1 MKVCY
6 CDESGTGDE
15 PIAVLVGVV
24 VDSQRMHVTKE
35 HWGGLL
41 ESLSAAIGKKLSELH
56 TRNFYAGSGVWYGM
70 NGNKRSEIIGLVFE
84 WIKERKHHFVYSS
97 AVKETYYANL
107 ADDKIPAELNTL
119 WRFLG
124 FHLVLSMQKKYQNE
138 NKNKG
143 NTIFVFDNEERE
155 HMRFI
160 DLINNPPAWTET
172 FYRKGKKQAPLDQ
185 MVDVPY
191 FGDSKEV
198 PLIQV
203 ADFISFFLRK
213 HAELTEGFSKPS
225 YKGETEKVANWV
237 KTIGER
243 SIGRSIIYPSK
254 GRCNCAEL
262 FYQHAPRSIATL

>member
-6 CDESGTGDE
+6 CDESGTGNE

-35 HWGGLL
+35 HWGNLL
-41 ESLSAAIGKKLSELH
+41 DNLSTAIGKKLSELH
-56 TRNFYAGSGVWYGM
+56 TRNFYAGNGVWYGM
-70 NGNKRSEIIGLVFE
+70 NGHKRSEVISLIFE
-84 WIKERKHHFVYSS
+84 WIKDRKHHFVYSS
-97 AVKETYYANL
+97 VVKATYYRSL
-107 ADDKIPAELNTL
+107 AEGSIPAELNTI

-124 FHLVLSMQKKYQNE
+124 FHLVLSMQKKYQGE
-138 NKNKG
+138 DKNKG

-155 HMRFI
+155 QIRFN
-160 DLINNPPAWTET
+160 DLINNPPAWSES
-172 FYRKGKKQAPLDQ
+172 FYRKDEKQEPLDQ

-203 ADFISFFLRK
+203 ADFMSFFLRK
-213 HAELTEGFSKPS
+213 YAELKDGFSAPS
-225 YKGETEKVANWV
+225 YKGETEKVTNWV
-237 KTIGER
+237 KTIGDR

-262 FYQHAPRSIATL
+262 FYQHAPDSIILL